1 MAEAGVL
8 AAAYAAEAA
17 VEGAAVGAFAIA
29 KSTGP
34 LHIKFYK
41 LPSPNRLLIRCS
53 HSLTVVKGKAYIY
66 GGDVQG
72 KDGDNNVHVVTL
84 PSDLDLKDIDYE
96 SFTPTVAPDR
106 PLANYNDDPTKSSG
120 TQKNA
125 IPAPRAGHTATSIDS
140 TIYIFGGRPPSSNP
154 ASPPLNE
161 NGIVHAFD
169 VTNNTWSALASHP
182 TGCSSGVPCARTYA
196 SSSST
201 PHPLSSG
208 DHGTI
213 FLHGGYDA
221 DGNLLRDLWAFDV
234 ASRIWSQWPD
244 IPAAGA
250 EDIAGVGNIV
260 CTESRLWRCGDGFG
274 KVTYLDIVRDDI
286 DDFSGVGEIGVS
298 PKTGKWET
306 VSFGPIK
313 VSGEGSKDDE
323 IEAKMGRPGMNLAEA
338 YPVPRTGA
346 GFVPITTGAG
356 REYLLLFMGE
366 EGRGSMLGDVWSFQ
380 IRSAK
385 KTPAML
391 KDGVRRK
398 IGMQTGEDTW
408 AKAEVVESTQKD
420 GPLELPSGLSRFG
433 YGSLKDF
440 GSGGVVLWGGTKQG
454 GEVVGDGWVMVVE

>member
-1 MAEAGVL
+1 MAEAGFL
-8 AAAYAAEAA
+8 AAAYAAETA

-34 LHIKFYK
+34 LRINFYK
-41 LPSPNRLLIRCS
+41 LPSPSRLLTRSS
-53 HSLTVVKGKAYIY
+53 HSLSVVKGKAYIY

-72 KDGDNNVHVVTL
+72 QDGDNNVHAITL
-84 PSDLDLKDIDYE
+84 PSDLDLKDIDYQ
-96 SFTPTVAPDR
+96 SITPTVAPDR
-106 PLANYNDDPTKSSG
+106 PLASYNDDPTTSSG

-125 IPAPRAGHTATSIDS
+125 LPAPRAAHTATSIDS
-140 TIYIFGGRPPSSNP
+140 TIYVFGGRPPSSNA
-154 ASPPLNE
+154 ASPLSE
-161 NGIVHAFD
+161 NGTVHAFD
-169 VTNNTWSALASHP
+169 TTNNTWVTLASHP
-182 TGCSSGVPCARTYA
+182 TRCSSGVPCPRTYA

-201 PHPLSSG
+201 PHPQSNG
-208 DHGTI
+208 DRGTI

-221 DGNLLRDLWAFDV
+221 KGNLLRDIWTFDV

-244 IPAAGA
+244 ITAAGA
-250 EDIAGVGNIV
+250 EDVAGAGNIV
-260 CTESRLWRCGDGFG
+260 CTESKLWRCGDGFG
-274 KVTYLDIVRDDI
+274 KVIYLDIVRDDI

-313 VSGEGSKDDE
+313 VSGESSIDDE
-323 IEAKMGRPGMNLAEA
+323 IEARMGRPGMHLAEA

-380 IRSAK
+380 IKSTER
-385 KTPAML
+385 TPAML
-391 KDGVRRK
+391 KDGVRK
-398 IGMQTGEDTW
+398 MIGMQTGEDTW
-408 AKAEVVESTQKD
+408 AKAEVVESTKKD
-420 GPLELPSGLSRFG
+420 GPVELPSGLSRFG

-440 GSGGVVLWGGTKQG
+440 GSGGVVLWGGITQG
-454 GEVVGDGWVMVVE
+454 GEVVGDGWVMVAE